1 MAEGMTGINWGSV
14 GGDAI
19 GTGLQFLSNVGSA
32 FINQGFTNYNR
43 KKNAEQS
50 FKNYTKQG
58 LFDYQ
63 LANGPYFDLAQRYNE
78 ANYNLSRRYAENS
91 AKWATTGLRKAGL
104 NPILAASQGFN
115 AQTGAQGA
123 QMSPSSSGAP
133 SFNQSTAVRAP
144 DVMEGLR
151 DLSATRLSDANAK
164 LVENQG
170 EQVRAETLRTLI
182 GAINDAGNRGISGY
196 PTLFSRWFSDVSDG
210 AGGDSRVKQLLDDFL
225 SSKGVDTRGDAQK
238 IWDLGKVLI
247 TPNPDSAADSVNS
260 ASSLRSALDKVKG
273 AIKDVGN
280 SDFFKSFVDSLKYL
294 NDHMH
299 KGVGNP
305 GIY

>member
-1 MAEGMTGINWGSV
+1 MAFGWD
-14 GGDAI
+14 DAL
-19 GTGLQFLSNVGSA
+19 GAGLQTGLNIGASFV
-32 FINQGFTNYNR
+32 NQGFTNYNR

-50 FKNYTKQG
+50 FNNYTKQAA
-58 LFDYQ
+58 LDYK
-63 LANGPYFDLAQRYNE
+63 LASGPYFDLAQKYND

-91 AKWATTGLRKAGL
+91 AKWAVTGLRNAGL
-104 NPILAASQGFN
+104 NPILASSQGFN

-123 QMSPSSSGAP
+123 QMSPSSSGSP

-182 GAINDAGNRGISGY
+182 GAINDAGNRGVNGY
-196 PTLFSRWFSDVSDG
+196 PTLFSRWLSDVSNG
-210 AGGDSRVKQLLDDFL
+210 AGGDSRVKKLIDDFL
-225 SSKGVDTRGDAQK
+225 NSKGVDSRGDGQK
-238 IWDLGKVLI
+238 LWDLGKVLI
-247 TPNPDSAADSVNS
+247 TPNSDSEADSVNS
-260 ASSLRSALDKVKG
+260 AGSLRSALDKVKG
-273 AIKDVGN
+273 AINDVGN
-280 SDFFKSFVDSLKYL
+280 SDFFKKFVDSMKYL

>member
-63 LANGPYFDLAQRYNE
+63 LASGPYFDLAQRYNE

-123 QMSPSSSGAP
+123 QMSPSSSGSP
-133 SFNQSTAVRAP
+133 SFNQSTAVHAP
-144 DVMEGLR
+144 DIMEGMR
-151 DLSATRLSDANAK
+151 DMSSARLADANAK
-164 LVENQG
+164 LVQTQADNIEAQTAN
-170 EQVRAETLRTLI
+170 TLI
-182 GAINDAGNRGISGY
+182 DAINKAKNKGLSGNIGGLYGLLNNVLTEMTGTTGSAM
-196 PTLFSRWFSDVSDG
+196 SDVILDNISDKMVDELKPN
-210 AGGDSRVKQLLDDFL
+210 ASAFERQEVKRKTGRWLSDIVKEEEEKRRKADFQNHYNHML
-225 SSKGVDTRGDAQK
+225 HGNGVM
-238 IWDLGKVLI
+238 
-247 TPNPDSAADSVNS
+247 
-260 ASSLRSALDKVKG
+260 
-273 AIKDVGN
+273 
-280 SDFFKSFVDSLKYL
+280 
-294 NDHMH
+294 HMGH
-299 KGVGNP
+299 
-305 GIY
+305 